1 MLGDSDI
8 MAFVSTADL
17 GRARAFYADMLGL
30 HLHDVNP
37 YACVFDAHGVMLRV
51 TAAETITP
59 APYTVLGWRV
69 HDIATKVCALQARG
83 VATLRYDGMTQDGD
97 GIWTTPSGDRV
108 AWFRD
113 PDANVLSMTELA

>member
-1 MLGDSDI
+1 VLGDSQI

-17 GRARAFYADMLGL
+17 ERARAFYADTLGL
-30 HLHDVNP
+30 RQLDVNP
-37 YACVFDAHGVMLRV
+37 YACVFDANGTALRV
-51 TAAETITP
+51 TAAETVTP

-69 HDIATKVCALQARG
+69 HDITAKVRALHERG
-83 VATLRYDGMTQDGD
+83 VTTLRYGGMNQDDD

-113 PDANVLSMTELA
+113 PDGNVLSMTEFR